1 MIRCWDRAD
10 FMPNFIIHSFN
21 NVSADESRR
30 RHVACLRLLSG
41 IEGRQDGWGSDVIKN
56 YKKIQKILKNY

>member
-30 RHVACLRLLSG
+30 RHVACLPRLSG
-41 IEGRQDGWGSDVIKN
+41 IEGGEGGGGRGGIK
-56 YKKIQKILKNY
+56 K

>member
-30 RHVACLRLLSG
+30 RHVACLPRLLCDLG
-41 IEGRQDGWGSDVIKN
+41 GGEGWGGERMGRGGERGAV
-56 YKKIQKILKNY
+56 LKNY

>member
-21 NVSADESRR
+21 NVSADERR
-30 RHVACLRLLSG
+30 GGGGGGFLGVFWRG
-41 IEGRQDGWGSDVIKN
+41 GG
-56 YKKIQKILKNY
+56 

>member
-30 RHVACLRLLSG
+30 RHVVCLPRVFCIVG
-41 IEGRQDGWGSDVIKN
+41 GQDGWGRGVIKK
-56 YKKIQKILKNY
+56 YKKNEKILKNY

>member
-30 RHVACLRLLSG
+30 RGVGVHPGGGG
-41 IEGRQDGWGSDVIKN
+41 ILGGGGGVGGGVIK
-56 YKKIQKILKNY
+56 K